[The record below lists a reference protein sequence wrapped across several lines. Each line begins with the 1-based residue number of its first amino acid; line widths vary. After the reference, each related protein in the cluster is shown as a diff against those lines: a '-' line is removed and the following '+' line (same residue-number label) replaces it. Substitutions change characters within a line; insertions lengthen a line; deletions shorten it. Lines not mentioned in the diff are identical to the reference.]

1 MKDPRIFDLEVKV
14 YSEGTYEKKL
24 CTHVGYLRSEMG
36 KRCYCFIALN
46 KRIRELI
53 YEVRR

>member
-1 MKDPRIFDLEVKV
+1 MKDLRIFDLEVKV
-14 YSEGTYEKKL
+14 YLEGIYEKKL
-24 CTHVGYLRSEMG
+24 CIYVGYLRFEMG
-36 KRCYCFIALN
+36 KRCYCFIVLN